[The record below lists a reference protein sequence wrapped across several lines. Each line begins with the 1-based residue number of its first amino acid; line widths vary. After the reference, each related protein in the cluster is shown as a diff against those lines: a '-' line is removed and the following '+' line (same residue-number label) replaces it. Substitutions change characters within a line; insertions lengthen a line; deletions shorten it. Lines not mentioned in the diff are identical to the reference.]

1 MKKIITLFMALLLLI
16 GEWTPA
22 MAATGMSRST
32 RHSLCI
38 NGIESP
44 EEFGG
49 RIKAAIAA
57 DPMGD
62 RRIKNCRVSPNDL
75 LVLYKDGGQGTPKTL
90 SDLLGY
96 FQTGWVLDTELKSGE
111 KAWSSCKDDSGRVI
125 VRCFA
130 RERHAKSFRDPSRP
144 EKVWVK
150 GDQRLFEDCGNVRVE
165 RDVPKE
171 QCIYLNVYL
180 KKDDELRV
188 IHSQSPT
195 PPAGLNECLALW
207 KAGSG
212 EWSTTLL
219 DECPRKNC
227 VQGSDWFKTL
237 SFRAETEGNYVI
249 RLPATVLGRFGLC
262 VIRPDGR
269 QTISSY
275 VYRRSFRSG
284 HAFVGYNAYN
294 ATPAGWPGL
303 MHTWLFTD
311 GRID

>member
-1 MKKIITLFMALLLLI
+1 MKKIITLFMALLLLA

-22 MAATGMSRST
+22 MAAPGMSRST

-57 DPMGD
+57 DPKGD
-62 RRIKNCRVSPNDL
+62 RRIRNCRITPNDL
-75 LVLYKDGGQGTPKTL
+75 LVLYKDAGPGTPKTL
-90 SDLLGY
+90 GGLPGY
-96 FQTGWVLDTELKSGE
+96 FQAGWTLE
-111 KAWSSCKDDSGRVI
+111 KPEPGVKLWSSCKDDSGRVI

-130 RERHAKSFRDPSRP
+130 REPHAKSLRDPSRP

-150 GDQRLFEDCGNVRVE
+150 GDQRLFEDCGNVRVQ
-165 RDVPKE
+165 RDVPKD

-188 IHSQSPT
+188 IHDQAPA
-195 PPAGLNECLALW
+195 PPAGLRECLALW

-219 DECPRKNC
+219 DECPRTNC

-237 SFRAETEGNYVI
+237 SFKAETEGTYVI
-249 RLPATVLGRFGLC
+249 RLPATVLGRFRLC

-269 QTISSY
+269 QTMSSY
-275 VYRRSFRSG
+275 VYRRSFRLS
-284 HAFVGYNAYN
+284 HAFVGYKGY
-294 ATPAGWPGL
+294 TVPPAEWPGL